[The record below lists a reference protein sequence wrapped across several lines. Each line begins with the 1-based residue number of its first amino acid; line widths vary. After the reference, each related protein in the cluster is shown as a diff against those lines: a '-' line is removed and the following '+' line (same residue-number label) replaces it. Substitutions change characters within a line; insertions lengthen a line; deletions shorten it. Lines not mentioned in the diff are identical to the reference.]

1 MAMTK
6 ARMIYVTNLVAQSG
20 IIVTGSVVRLTGS
33 GLGCPTWPQCVE
45 GSYTPT
51 QRQEE
56 EFHKY
61 IEFGNRLLTFVVAIV
76 AIATIIAMINYALQR
91 KKQGLPQRK
100 LLLLLA
106 AVPLIGT
113 AAQAVLGGITVLTG
127 LHPAIVSAHFLVSMA
142 LVAAAVALVA
152 KSADPDDSPIQ
163 FLAPPAVRTLAW
175 ILVIITGVV
184 VVLGVVVTGSGPH
197 SGDAETESRF
207 SFDPRTVSWIHA
219 DAVFL
224 FVGLLIGLLVALFL
238 FKSTGRMRRRTLVLL
253 AVALVQ
259 ASVGYTQYFLGLP
272 EALVA
277 VHVLGA
283 VLTWIAVLFIPFSM
297 RTRGISHESVKTN
310 EA

>member
-6 ARMIYVTNLVAQSG
+6 ARMIYIANLVVQSG

-56 EFHKY
+56 AFHKY

-76 AIATIIAMINYALQR
+76 AIATLIAMINYALRR
-91 KKQGLPQRK
+91 KSQGLPQRK

-106 AVPLIGT
+106 VVPLLGT

-152 KSADPDDSPIQ
+152 KSADPDDSPILY
-163 FLAPPAVRTLAW
+163 LAPAAVRILTW
-175 ILVIITGVV
+175 ILVVVTGVV
-184 VVLGVVVTGSGPH
+184 VILGVIVTGSGPH

-224 FVGLLIGLLVALFL
+224 FVGLLIGLLIALFL

-259 ASVGYTQYFLGLP
+259 GSVGYTQYFLGLP

-297 RTRGISHESVKTN
+297 RTRGILRESVTSN
-310 EA
+310 